1 MAEPQAYIFIALVL
15 NGILAGA
22 VAARDPAAKENRW
35 YALMCVAITYWA
47 LLHFLHFSMA
57 DTSHEA
63 FLYFAASTLGWTLMV
78 PAFLMFVRAHG
89 GAFGLLKTTLVPGFF
104 LVSGVFLS
112 TIAWKDGWMVDKI
125 VNAEYG
131 GYVPDAGPGYKYGA
145 ALHLAGGMSVG
156 LVHLFYSW
164 RRTHNE
170 IAKKRT
176 LLVFFGMLIPLIGGI
191 SAELI
196 GPDTPTPEGPMLAVA
211 LTAVNTIF
219 IGLGML
225 RYRLFGVTL
234 ETTAST
240 IVEAIEEGLL
250 LCNSD
255 GKIEYSNPSSWD
267 LLDHEPNA
275 LLGTNVMEHIQPQQE
290 VRRAL
295 KLAVRGRV
303 VNSEGVIERRTGEET
318 PIEYVMSAI
327 RDLPGGPT
335 QGIVVAIRDVG
346 PLKSLIN
353 QLEEASRR
361 LQEQVITD
369 PLTGVYNRRY
379 LEARLE
385 DEFNAAM
392 RYNRSFSLMML
403 DLDHFK
409 RINDDFG
416 HDEGDKLLK
425 RVSNSL
431 SNGIRASD
439 VITRY
444 GGDEFV
450 ILMPETPLNRAVDV
464 TERLRKHVTED
475 LQKHGQVITASFGIA
490 TYRGKPGVTSAAE
503 LIRLVDQALLRSKEQ
518 GRNCIQVVPNEDVE
532 FEPSRD
538 YPRVVP
544 NEDGSDADSD
554 EEKEVS

>member
-1 MAEPQAYIFIALVL
+1 
-15 NGILAGA
+15 
-22 VAARDPAAKENRW
+22 
-35 YALMCVAITYWA
+35 
-47 LLHFLHFSMA
+47 
-57 DTSHEA
+57 
-63 FLYFAASTLGWTLMV
+63 
-78 PAFLMFVRAHG
+78 
-89 GAFGLLKTTLVPGFF
+89 
-104 LVSGVFLS
+104 VS
-112 TIAWKDGWMVDKI
+112 
-125 VNAEYG
+125 
-131 GYVPDAGPGYKYGA
+131 
-145 ALHLAGGMSVG
+145 
-156 LVHLFYSW
+156 
-164 RRTHNE
+164 
-170 IAKKRT
+170 
-176 LLVFFGMLIPLIGGI
+176 
-191 SAELI
+191 
-196 GPDTPTPEGPMLAVA
+196 
-211 LTAVNTIF
+211 
-219 IGLGML
+219 
-225 RYRLFGVTL
+225 L
-234 ETTAST
+234 ETTANT

-250 LCNSD
+250 LCSSD

-275 LLGTNVMEHIQPQQE
+275 LQGTNVIDHIQPAQE

-303 VNSEGVIERRTGEET
+303 VNSEGIIERRTGEET
-318 PIEYVMSAI
+318 PVEYVMSAI

-335 QGIVVAIRDVG
+335 HGIVVAIRDVG

-425 RVSNSL
+425 RVSSSL
-431 SNGIRASD
+431 SKGIRNSD

-450 ILMPETPLNRAVDV
+450 ILMPETPLNRAVEV
-464 TERLRKHVTED
+464 TERLRKHVSED
-475 LQKHGQVITASFGIA
+475 LEQYGQIITASFGIA
-490 TYRGKPGVTSAAE
+490 TYNGKPGVTSAAE
-503 LIRLVDQALLRSKEQ
+503 LIRLVDQALLRSKEK
-518 GRNCIQVVPNEDVE
+518 GRNCVQVVATEEVE

-544 NEDGSDADSD
+544 TENNERPTTE